1 MAGRGALQRRWS
13 SARAILGQIRLTGVM
28 SIVLAAALMIMG
40 LWRDEGP
47 IDKQPPL
54 LSDILGWMPWWIW
67 LVLLLAVS
75 LAVLFEGAHREISRL
90 QRGGELAHQAQDE
103 MHKRIRE
110 EFEHYYKYGNLLK
123 SMLENSIVQSDELQL
138 AKWRQLALEWEI
150 LLKKCAKEYL
160 APFESQRLWSD
171 AGLTL
176 RDLSGVSDQVN
187 RFHRQMDARMQRL
200 ESLIEHEP
208 WK

>member
-1 MAGRGALQRRWS
+1 
-13 SARAILGQIRLTGVM
+13 
-28 SIVLAAALMIMG
+28 
-40 LWRDEGP
+40 
-47 IDKQPPL
+47 
-54 LSDILGWMPWWIW
+54 
-67 LVLLLAVS
+67 
-75 LAVLFEGAHREISRL
+75 
-90 QRGGELAHQAQDE
+90 